1 MNPTLT
7 LNPIT
12 DLRELLTFPFM
23 VNALEAGTIV
33 AVLAAIV
40 GWYMVLR
47 RQSFAGHT
55 LSVMAF
61 PGAAGAALA
70 GLPTA
75 LGYYLACGGAALLM
89 RGARASP
96 GRRGGYGAETATI
109 ATVQTV
115 GLAAG
120 YLFLSLNNAVLGG
133 TETLLFGTFLGVSRG
148 QVLALLLVAIAA
160 LALIALATRPLLL
173 ETIDPEAA
181 RARGVPVAMLDLGF
195 LLVLALAVAATSQ
208 ITGALL
214 VFALLVAPPAAA
226 QQLTMRPGLGLALSV
241 LFAIAVVW
249 LGLGIAY
256 FSIYP
261 VGFYITSLA
270 FALYLRAARAR
281 FGAAGAQALMFAHE
295 FVRNAYLAGTFVAL
309 ACGTV
314 GWFVVL
320 RGQLFAGDALTHV
333 AFVGAIAAA
342 VLGFDER
349 VGLFVLTLAVAAGWP
364 RSAAAARPTTS

>member
-1 MNPTLT
+1 MTPTISP
-7 LNPIT
+7 NPI
-12 DLRELLTFPFM
+12 DDVNALFTFPFM

-33 AVLAAIV
+33 AILASVV

-70 GLPTA
+70 GLPTT
-75 LGYYLACGGAALLM
+75 LGYYLACGAAALFM
-89 RGARASP
+89 RGARGSP
-96 GRRGGYGAETATI
+96 GLGSAGRGDGAETATI

-120 YLFLSLNNAVLGG
+120 YLFLSLNHAVLGG

-148 QVLALLLVAIAA
+148 QVLALLLVAVAA
-160 LALIALATRPLLL
+160 LVLVALAARPLLL

-181 RARGVPVAMLDLGF
+181 RARGLPVAALDLGF

-226 QQLTMRPGLGLALSV
+226 QQVTMRPGLGLALSV
-241 LFAIAVVW
+241 VFALVVVW
-249 LGLGIAY
+249 LGLGVAY

-261 VGFYITSLA
+261 VGFYVTSFA
-270 FALYLRAARAR
+270 FALYLAARLAR
-281 FGAAGAQALMFAHE
+281 ASKARRDRRDH
-295 FVRNAYLAGTFVAL
+295 
-309 ACGTV
+309 
-314 GWFVVL
+314 
-320 RGQLFAGDALTHV
+320 
-333 AFVGAIAAA
+333 
-342 VLGFDER
+342 
-349 VGLFVLTLAVAAGWP
+349 
-364 RSAAAARPTTS
+364 RSG

>member
-1 MNPTLT
+1 MNPTLS
-7 LNPIT
+7 LNPVD
-12 DLRELLTFPFM
+12 DLNALLTFPFM

-33 AVLAAIV
+33 AVLAAVV

-61 PGAAGAALA
+61 PGAAGAALV

-75 LGYYLACGGAALLM
+75 LGYYLACGAAALLM
-89 RGARASP
+89 RGARGSP
-96 GRRGGYGAETATI
+96 GLGSAGRGYGTENATI

-120 YLFLSLNNAVLGG
+120 FLFLSLNNAVLGG

-148 QVLALLLVAIAA
+148 QVLALLLVAIVAVTLVA
-160 LALIALATRPLLL
+160 LAMRPLLL

-181 RARGVPVAMLDLGF
+181 RARGLPVAALDLGF

-226 QQLTMRPGLGLALSV
+226 QQLTMRPGLGLLLSV
-241 LFAIAVVW
+241 VFALLVVW

-261 VGFYITSLA
+261 VGFYVTSLA
-270 FALYLRAARAR
+270 FLVYLAARVSR
-281 FGAAGAQALMFAHE
+281 
-295 FVRNAYLAGTFVAL
+295 
-309 ACGTV
+309 
-314 GWFVVL
+314 
-320 RGQLFAGDALTHV
+320 
-333 AFVGAIAAA
+333 
-342 VLGFDER
+342 
-349 VGLFVLTLAVAAGWP
+349 AVAN
-364 RSAAAARPTTS
+364 RRARAVTNRIARTGEDS